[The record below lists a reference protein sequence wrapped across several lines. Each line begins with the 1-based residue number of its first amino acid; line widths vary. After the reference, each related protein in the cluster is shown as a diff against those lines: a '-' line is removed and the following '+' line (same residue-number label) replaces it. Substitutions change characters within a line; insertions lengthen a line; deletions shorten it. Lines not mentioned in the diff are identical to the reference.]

1 MNLSVQDVYLGWREL
16 AHGADC
22 PRPSWTVDVRDDEH
36 YRSSYGG
43 ATERHSC
50 PNEDCD
56 HGGSY
61 PRTTVRVVCLACHV
75 AYVIAGE
82 TGSSRS
88 TTTWTTGFGEAP
100 RKVAGLYLWPGQPW
114 FDDESHEFLV
124 SRARPQRLT
133 VADVVGEISEG
144 RGPRGG
150 KRFSAAA
157 LPSPNG
163 RYGGRTLRWAV
174 AREGFATCSAA
185 AKWIAAQT
193 PESDEAK

>member
-22 PRPSWTVDVRDDEH
+22 PRPSWTVDVREDEH
-36 YRSSYGG
+36 HRSSYGG
-43 ATERHSC
+43 ATERHAC

-56 HGGSY
+56 HSGSY
-61 PRTTVRVVCLACHV
+61 PRSTMRVVCLACHV
-75 AYVIAGE
+75 AHVISGE
-82 TGSSRS
+82 SVSSRS
-88 TTTWTTGFGEAP
+88 TSTRATGFGEAP
-100 RKVAGLYLWPGQPW
+100 RKVAGFYLWPGQPW
-114 FDDESHEFLV
+114 FDDEPHEFLV

-133 VADVVGEISEG
+133 AADVVGEICEG

-163 RYGGRTLRWAV
+163 EYGIRTLRWSRAQ
-174 AREGFATCSAA
+174 EGFISCSAA
-185 AKWIAAQT
+185 AKWIEAQT

>member
-22 PRPSWTVDVRDDEH
+22 PRPSWTVDLRDDEH

-43 ATERHSC
+43 ATERHAC

-56 HGGSY
+56 HSGSY
-61 PRTTVRVVCLACHV
+61 SRTTVRVVCLACHV
-75 AYVIAGE
+75 AHVISGE
-82 TGSSRS
+82 SVSSRS
-88 TTTWTTGFGEAP
+88 TSTRTTGFGEAP

-114 FDDESHEFLV
+114 FDDEPHEFLV

-133 VADVVGEISEG
+133 AADVVGEIYEG

-157 LPSPNG
+157 LPSPTG
-163 RYGGRTLRWAV
+163 AYGVRTLRWSRAQ
-174 AREGFATCSAA
+174 EGFTSCSAA